1 MRFSTRRVMA
11 NKDYDDSIPPEQ
23 RDTLGEEKVRE
34 GGDDPDDIA
43 DDSDDFDDDD
53 AEDLDD
59 EADEED
65 EGSV

>member
-1 MRFSTRRVMA
+1 MA
-11 NKDYDDSIPPEQ
+11 NKDYDNSIPPEQ
-23 RDTLGEEKVRE
+23 RGPFGEEKVRE
-34 GGDDPDDIA
+34 GGDDADDIA